1 MKRITQKCAGVLL
14 SLSIVFS
21 ASAAAAPAVSAAESN
36 YIQLT
41 YNGGTDFSGRRDI
54 LDEYVC
60 SDGSAVRIINNKTVY
75 RYSVADDTYTAE
87 FTFPEQEQYK
97 TGVGQSGTLYVRK
110 NVMSA
115 YINRDTGKLYFAQD
129 KYYAFNKP
137 EGMVVEVFTYDLEQ
151 GRLLS
156 SFEVTGENVS
166 SVGADNNG
174 NVFLGV
180 RKQISEMQNKTGLRV
195 FNASGELR
203 ASIDT
208 TDYIDTF
215 AGFLPDGSFYFS
227 ETELVSTGENNYNV
241 TRYLHKGGFDG
252 SAVTLSENNMTRL
265 SYYYGRPA
273 AITGDDML
281 ALYDGEVYDTATDAL
296 VYNYDIGAAVNTEYC
311 AGHNGAAVC
320 YSGGFAYVMTEPKM
334 IKRYD
339 PKIGSVVSIYT
350 SDESV
355 FNFIPAGDGFALMLK
370 GESGFRI
377 KLIGEEDF
385 AETSETVLNLNE
397 LAVYQRTQADI
408 VTKLAQMMPQDYSE
422 PFFTTTGSV
431 TSPYS
436 EYLLTEKTKEN
447 VVSAANY
454 FRWLEGLS
462 GFASS
467 TDDVWVRGAK
477 GAVLTQRNVEL
488 TGSLSHYPDRPD
500 DMDEAFFAEARRA
513 TETSNISYGFGT
525 GQAAIPELLR
535 GFINDEGYT
544 VVPGHRD
551 TFFTRNGVSFAAGYA
566 PLGAVN
572 TVEYMTSANP
582 QGNSVAGNNEPAY
595 AWPTPGFFPE
605 EETVPGSLW
614 TVNLNTDYVNTA
626 NGLPVVTITDLQ
638 TGEQTV
644 RDSAENGLHTT
655 ASWGKFI
662 SFMPPETNSYSG
674 KSYHVE
680 ITNLRDG
687 NGAPCRMEYTINFF
701 SYYDE
706 VEIDGKTCTC
716 DAYGNLR
723 VKPADYLLGD
733 VDNDGYI
740 TVSDVTEIQRYIAEM
755 RGLDERELI
764 VGDVDRDGEVTV
776 SDATIIQRYLAEY
789 IEGFE

>member
-21 ASAAAAPAVSAAESN
+21 ASAAAAPVASAAESN

-87 FTFPEQEQYK
+87 FTFPEQEQSK
-97 TGVGQSGTLYVRK
+97 TGVGQSGTLYIRY

-180 RKQISEMQNKTGLRV
+180 RKQVSEMQNKTGLRV
-195 FNASGELR
+195 FTASGELR

-227 ETELVSTGENNYNV
+227 ETELVFTGENNYYV

-296 VYNYDIGAAVNTEYC
+296 VYNYDIGAAVNDDYC

-320 YSGGFAYVMTEPKM
+320 YSSGFAYVMTEPKM

-339 PKIGSVVSIYT
+339 PETGSVVSIYN

-377 KLIGEEDF
+377 KLIAEEDF

-408 VTKLAQMMPQDYSE
+408 VKKLAQMMPHDYSE
-422 PFFTTTGSV
+422 PFFSTMGSA
-431 TSPYS
+431 SAPYS
-436 EYLLTEKTKEN
+436 EYLLTDNTKEN
-447 VVSAANY
+447 IVSAANY

-488 TGSLSHYPDRPD
+488 TGSLSHYPNRPD
-500 DMDEAFFAEARRA
+500 DMDEAFFTEARRA
-513 TETSNISYGFGT
+513 TETSNISYGYGT

-544 VVPGHRD
+544 TIPGHRD

-572 TVEYMTSANP
+572 TVEYTGSPNP

-595 AWPTPGFFPE
+595 AWPAPGVFPE
-605 EETVPGSLW
+605 EEIMPGCLW

-626 NGLPVVTITDLQ
+626 TGMPVVTITDLQ

-644 RDSAENGLHTT
+644 RDSKENGLHTT
-655 ASWGKFI
+655 GSWGKFI
-662 SFMPPETNSYSG
+662 SFMPPETNSYIG
-674 KSYHVE
+674 KAYKVE

-687 NGAPCRMEYTINFF
+687 NGVPCRMEYTINFF
-701 SYYDE
+701 CYSDE
-706 VEIDGKTCTC
+706 VEIDGKTYTC
-716 DAYGNLR
+716 DAYGNLSI
-723 VKPADYLLGD
+723 KQPDYLLGD
-733 VDNDGYI
+733 VNNDGVVNIQDATTLQRYFAEYTNI
-740 TVSDVTEIQRYIAEM
+740 GTVNLAVADVNRDGKINIRDVTQIQRFVA
-755 RGLDERELI
+755 
-764 VGDVDRDGEVTV
+764 
-776 SDATIIQRYLAEY
+776 
-789 IEGFE
+789 GFITAF